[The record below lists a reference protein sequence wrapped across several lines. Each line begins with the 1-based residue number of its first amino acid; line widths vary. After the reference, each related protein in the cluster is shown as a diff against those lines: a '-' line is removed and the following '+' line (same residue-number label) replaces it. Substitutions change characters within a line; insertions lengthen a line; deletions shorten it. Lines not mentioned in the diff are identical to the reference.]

1 MCQIRVLC
9 APRNSS
15 PVRRGIFRGDPT
27 GNTGVYLRRAQKS
40 KLFCSA
46 PCYRTLRVRL
56 SGESYQIKIP
66 YLKAE
71 YFYLVT
77 LIYPIY
83 KDVVDEVVRWNVA
96 LKGLALSREARS
108 Q

>member
-1 MCQIRVLC
+1 M
-9 APRNSS
+9 SY
-15 PVRRGIFRGDPT
+15 FRGDPT

-77 LIYPIY
+77 LSHSIYNEIIAEVIRWGEHLSFNFAAITSNRTLPI
-83 KDVVDEVVRWNVA
+83 N
-96 LKGLALSREARS
+96 
-108 Q
+108 